1 MGYTSFLGDYDRDID
16 SDEEEIEFEEQFIL
30 RVPAGKPSEEMR
42 ELVRENGKGKDKGKG
57 KGVEDVWFKFKGLFL
72 PSTLVIL
79 ERMRGRSSQ
88 FLCTF
93 RSSRLP
99 SSRLPSRQTAL
110 LCQAR

>member
-30 RVPAGKPSEEMR
+30 RVPAGKPSEEM
-42 ELVRENGKGKDKGKG
+42 RENGKGKDKGKG

-88 FLCTF
+88 LLCTF